1 MYLCVWAS
9 LSLSPRRC
17 AIEEDGFNTHEENVR
32 VICEGQVHPFKK
44 NKVMGKI
51 LVKKLLLHRPG
62 VERRRVGASSR
73 ENINNRP
80 TDRLG
85 FSYLF
90 SPVSWLP
97 FMDLSAACVSLSLSL
112 YSNLFFHTF
121 FLHSFLAIS
130 CILFDFFLL
139 LLFFFSIRSNF
150 NVATPGRERSF
161 WLFKT
166 WFCCSI
172 CLCSFI
178 WCRFWGVFKLRAAT
192 ESQWW
197 SWSVD
202 NDRFFFYI
210 QSIKRM
216 RRGVS

>member
-80 TDRLG
+80 TDQLG

-90 SPVSWLP
+90 SPVFWLP

-121 FLHSFLAIS
+121 FCTLFWQSHVS
-130 CILFDFFLL
+130 CSIFFFF
-139 LLFFFSIRSNF
+139 FFFSFQSDRTLTSPHLGASARFDYSKPDFVVRSVF
-150 NVATPGRERSF
+150 VPLFGVVF
-161 WLFKT
+161 WAFSNWGLQQSLNDEAGQSTTTVF
-166 WFCCSI
+166 
-172 CLCSFI
+172 SFI
-178 WCRFWGVFKLRAAT
+178 Y
-192 ESQWW
+192 SQ
-197 SWSVD
+197 
-202 NDRFFFYI
+202 
-210 QSIKRM
+210 
-216 RRGVS
+216 